1 MPKRDQDY
9 TLDYWEYSVAI
20 TDFLGDKWF
29 NSLQII
35 SDHINSDDLEADED
49 DPLNISSKSYQILQS
64 KLRDHPL
71 FNEINDLSIRK
82 YCQTFVKN
90 GFIEPGL
97 LSYHPKVNEFLAT
110 KNFGMHA
117 MKPTTQYF
125 GCLVEQIASL
135 PQPQKIRI
143 YAFFGTKNHPI
154 LEPNVLRVISR
165 LA

>member
-110 KNFGMHA
+110 KN
-117 MKPTTQYF
+117 YSS
-125 GCLVEQIASL
+125 EEN
-135 PQPQKIRI
+135 
-143 YAFFGTKNHPI
+143 KNKVKTNI
-154 LEPNVLRVISR
+154 FEEIFYNNSKLR
-165 LA
+165 AN